1 MTQPSTPMYC
11 ANHPNVETTLR
22 CNRCEKPICPKC
34 AIATPTGY
42 RCKEC
47 VKGQQKIFETA
58 QVQDFVLGGLVA
70 AILALL
76 GSFIVPRLG
85 FFTIILSPVAGVI
98 IAEVVRAIT
107 RKRRSKRLY
116 QIVLGGIIL
125 GCLPLLLSALVTAI
139 LFLSNGN
146 LNALWSILLQG
157 IYTFMVATTAYYRL
171 SGIQINV

>member
-42 RCKEC
+42 RCQEC
-47 VKGQQKIFETA
+47 VKGQQKVFETA
-58 QVQDFVLGGLVA
+58 QVQDFVLGGLA
-70 AILALL
+70 AGILALI

-85 FFTIILSPVAGVI
+85 FFAIILSPVAGVI

-107 RKRRSKRLY
+107 QKRRSKRLY
-116 QIVLGGIIL
+116 QVILGVIIL
-125 GCLPLLLSALVTAI
+125 GCLPLLLTSLVTAI
-139 LFLSNGN
+139 LFLSNGS
-146 LNALWSILLQG
+146 LNALWPVLLQG
-157 IYTFMVATTAYYRL
+157 IYAFMVTTTAYYRL

>member
-1 MTQPSTPMYC
+1 MTLPSAPMYC
-11 ANHPNVETTLR
+11 ANHPTVETTLR
-22 CNRCEKPICPKC
+22 CNRCEKPICPRC

-47 VKGQQKIFETA
+47 VKGQQKTFDNA
-58 QVQDFVLGGLVA
+58 QVQDFILGGLA
-70 AILALL
+70 AVILALI

-107 RKRRSKRLY
+107 QKRRSKRLY
-116 QIVLGGIIL
+116 QIILGGIIL
-125 GCLPLLLSALVTAI
+125 GCLPLLLSDLVTAI
-139 LFLSNGN
+139 LFLSHGN
-146 LNALWSILLQG
+146 LNALWSVLLQG
-157 IYTFMVATTAYYRL
+157 IYTFLVASTAYYRL